1 MDSITVVTTKGLNE
15 EGNIA
20 YDSMVKLMQYTKEMI
35 EEAKKAG
42 RGVLNRSEFNDGLIR
57 LGEELHYEIDRCK
70 DILHHRELAMAKA
83 AAPRLEESILVETE
97 EHKEKKKEQGGQ
109 FDAKQTKI
117 ISLKEQLNDRDTK
130 LNVQEKTLKKV
141 NAENSFLR
149 DQLDAQEK
157 KIRELTSLMNQR
169 SIQPTAVN
177 TAQKETIRA
186 GPSIFR
192 R

>member
-1 MDSITVVTTKGLNE
+1 M
-15 EGNIA
+15 
-20 YDSMVKLMQYTKEMI
+20 
-35 EEAKKAG
+35 
-42 RGVLNRSEFNDGLIR
+42 
-57 LGEELHYEIDRCK
+57 
-70 DILHHRELAMAKA
+70 
-83 AAPRLEESILVETE
+83 
-97 EHKEKKKEQGGQ
+97 
-109 FDAKQTKI
+109 
-117 ISLKEQLNDRDTK
+117 
-130 LNVQEKTLKKV
+130 